1 MKQALVILAIRGFV
15 VGALFGGAMG
25 YLASGRGET
34 TPDAATTPAGT
45 SAPRAIPEAH
55 VTPGPGPGAAEGPV
69 AAHRE
74 AVRPASSAPAS
85 PSSPG
90 NTPPRQSSL
99 EIPGGQLGE
108 QRFGD
113 IAPLDKLLNSMSVYC
128 TFDAGAG
135 GMWPHGKLLPH
146 SAAWQGGP
154 LEFDAINLAE
164 HTAQLTRHPWTT
176 SMSDSATTL
185 WVTATDTGLHFSG
198 IKPDGELLATT
209 VFGALDSEGRYR
221 SVLSLHGA
229 RLDHESAQFYG
240 WCTVR

>member
-34 TPDAATTPAGT
+34 APPAATTPAMT
-45 SAPRAIPEAH
+45 ASPRAIPEAY
-55 VTPGPGPGAAEGPV
+55 VTPGSGPGAAASP
-69 AAHRE
+69 AAIHRE
-74 AVRPASSAPAS
+74 AVRPASTTPAPTSAGTDTS
-85 PSSPG
+85 
-90 NTPPRQSSL
+90 PRQSSL
-99 EIPGGQLGE
+99 EIPGGKLGE
-108 QRFGD
+108 QSFGD

-135 GMWPHGKLLPH
+135 GQWPQGRILAHT
-146 SAAWQGGP
+146 AAWQGGP
-154 LEFDAINLAE
+154 LEFDSINLAE

-176 SMSDSATTL
+176 TMSDSATTL

-209 VFGALDSEGRYR
+209 VFGALDSEGRHR